1 LPAIPASANGVV
13 GYKPPLGRNPLDAE
27 HPGES
32 LLCYGPLTRTG
43 ADAALMQNVMSG
55 VHREDLTTIREKVTL
70 PSEFESVRGLR
81 IAPSMDLGYCEI
93 YYVVRE
99 NTVATVK
106 AFEELGFTV
115 EEVDLG
121 WDESV
126 LKGWLATWEGAVWSL
141 SKDLYTVW
149 RTRMDPFLVSQ
160 MEGGSRLTVPEY
172 YAVNTVRHQMY
183 QTLGPILEDY
193 DVLVCPTL
201 AIPAVKSDHRDDDP
215 AFEINGKPIYPYL
228 GWLLTHQLNLVNE
241 CPVVSVPSGFDPA
254 TGVPTGLQI
263 VGRSFDDARVFR
275 FASALEQARPRRQ
288 RRPAI
293 ASVSR
298 LRSHLG
304 TFTRAASPGK
314 PRSSQC

>member
-1 LPAIPASANGVV
+1 
-13 GYKPPLGRNPLDAE
+13 LGRNPLDAE

-126 LKGWLATWEGAVWSL
+126 LKGWLATWESAVWSL

-160 MEGGSRLTVPEY
+160 MGGALGSRFPSTTPS
-172 YAVNTVRHQMY
+172 TRF
-183 QTLGPILEDY
+183 
-193 DVLVCPTL
+193 
-201 AIPAVKSDHRDDDP
+201 AIRC
-215 AFEINGKPIYPYL
+215 
-228 GWLLTHQLNLVNE
+228 TRR
-241 CPVVSVPSGFDPA
+241 SVPFSK
-254 TGVPTGLQI
+254 TTT
-263 VGRSFDDARVFR
+263 S
-275 FASALEQARPRRQ
+275 SSARPWRYPQSSRTIAMTT
-288 RRPAI
+288 RP
-293 ASVSR
+293 SR
-298 LRSHLG
+298 STG
-304 TFTRAASPGK
+304 SPYTPISAG
-314 PRSSQC
+314 C